1 MNWLGKKKPEFKVWI
16 AVWCARSGRDTVDE
30 QGLWRSPK
38 GHGNSRV
45 AADLGAG
52 AGNGT
57 HNLLQAELTTCRMEC
72 LGRDLEGEDSVQP
85 LSEMFMEIVLQKRGW
100 G

>member
-1 MNWLGKKKPEFKVWI
+1 MAEILWMD
-16 AVWCARSGRDTVDE
+16 RDFGGLQKDE
-30 QGLWRSPK
+30 GIPRA
-38 GHGNSRV
+38 

-52 AGNGT
+52 AGKGT

-85 LSEMFMEIVLQKRGW
+85 LSEMFMEMVLPKRGW